1 MGYMNSRYRA
11 VKPALIEQRK
21 VYRHPVQIQ
30 RAAVRE
36 HGKTPKSGQ
45 LIDVSIYGCRVLI
58 NSRFAEG
65 SRIWLRFE
73 GSPPIAAT
81 AMWCRDGHVGCRFD
95 ERLDQALFRGLTLIS
110 E

>member
-21 VYRHPVQIQ
+21 VYRHPVEIQ
-30 RAAVRE
+30 PTAVRQ
-36 HGKTPKSGQ
+36 HGKAAKTGQ
-45 LIDVSIYGCRVLI
+45 RIDVSIYGCRVSI

-65 SRIWLRFE
+65 SRLWLRFE
-73 GSPPIAAT
+73 GGHPVAAT
-81 AMWCRDGHVGCRFD
+81 AMWCRDGYIGCRFD

>member
-21 VYRHPVQIQ
+21 VYRHPVEIQ
-30 RAAVRE
+30 PATVRQ
-36 HGKTPKSGQ
+36 HGKAAKTGQ
-45 LIDVSIYGCRVLI
+45 LIDVSIYGCRISI

-65 SRIWLRFE
+65 SRLWLRFE
-73 GSPPIAAT
+73 GSHPIAAT

-95 ERLDQALFRGLTLIS
+95 ERLDQVLFRGLTLIS